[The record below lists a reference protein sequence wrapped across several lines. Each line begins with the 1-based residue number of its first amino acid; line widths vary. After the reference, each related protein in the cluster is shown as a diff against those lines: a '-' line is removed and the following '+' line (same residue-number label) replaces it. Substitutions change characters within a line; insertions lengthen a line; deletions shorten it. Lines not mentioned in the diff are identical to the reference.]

1 MANKTKR
8 DPLRY
13 TSHIDSID
21 GHPLTRECYVIE
33 YDDGT
38 YIVTNFTSNTNNV
51 AVKTGDPDVIK
62 KSEKEAEEYA
72 MNWTQLIHLELK
84 KG

>member
-1 MANKTKR
+1 LANKTLR
-8 DPLRY
+8 DPLKY
-13 TSHIDSID
+13 IHHIDSID
-21 GHPLTRECYVIE
+21 GHPLTRECNVIE

-38 YIVTNFTSNTNNV
+38 YVITNFTSNTDNV
-51 AVKTGDPDVIK
+51 VVKTSDPDVIK
-62 KSEKEAEEYA
+62 NSEKEAEEYA